1 MRRKTSFGKSLRDN
15 KMTYQLYVDRLC
27 ELSISMFDW
36 ENVPDSIDVRFLEM
50 TLFRNGSAVYF
61 NDEVLGNLALPV
73 AMNGRWN
80 VYNVPVKRRAY
91 ASNGYN
97 RELTDKDSVIIY
109 NNMIRTNSVL
119 LCEQYARRLWNLDRI
134 IDVNANAQKTP
145 ILIQCNEQQRLTM
158 LNLYKEYDGNEPFIF
173 GDKNLDLNGIKAIT
187 TGAPYVADKLYQ
199 LKTEIWNEAL
209 TYLGISNINY
219 QKKERMISDEVIRN
233 QGGTIASRYSRLESR
248 RQAADM
254 INKMFGTNIE
264 VNYRED
270 YREADDELMFPGQSG
285 SEKHDGDESI
295 PANVLAYDVRTN

>member
-158 LNLYKEYDGNEPFIF
+158 LNLYMEYDGNEPFIF

-295 PANVLAYDVRTN
+295 PANVMAYDVRTN